1 MTSAPTSAA
10 YPSPPV
16 ASPPVTVACDP
27 ISAMRPLEPAVVH
40 GDRGALSGLSR
51 RADAEDLVTEEVL
64 LADNSEAKALERL
77 LHLLERLANQVVG
90 DLCHRRSC
98 ETETLTVPPGATI
111 APAAGDCATMT
122 PCGLSLDTFVDCRWM
137 LFVLAHCW
145 IVPMSS
151 PVRGGSVRPVTTS
164 M

>member
-90 DLCHRRSC
+90 DLCHRRS
-98 ETETLTVPPGATI
+98 LRDRDADRPARRNDRPGSGRLRHDDALRLV
-111 APAAGDCATMT
+111 ARHVRRLQVDVVCAR
-122 PCGLSLDTFVDCRWM
+122 PLLDRAD
-137 LFVLAHCW
+137 VL
-145 IVPMSS
+145 PGQ
-151 PVRGGSVRPVTTS
+151 GG
-164 M
+164 

>member
-90 DLCHRRSC
+90 DLCHRRS
-98 ETETLTVPPGATI
+98 LRDRDADRPARRNDDALRLVARHVRRLQVDVVRARPLLDRADVLPGQ
-111 APAAGDCATMT
+111 
-122 PCGLSLDTFVDCRWM
+122 
-137 LFVLAHCW
+137 
-145 IVPMSS
+145 
-151 PVRGGSVRPVTTS
+151 GG
-164 M
+164 